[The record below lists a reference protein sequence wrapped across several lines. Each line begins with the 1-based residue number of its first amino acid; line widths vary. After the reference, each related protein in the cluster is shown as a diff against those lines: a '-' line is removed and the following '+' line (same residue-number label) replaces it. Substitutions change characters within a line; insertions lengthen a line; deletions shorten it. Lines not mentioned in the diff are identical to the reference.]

1 VDLLKL
7 NKRSWG
13 WQEQDTALITYLDLP
28 IATVS
33 SLSGSPLS
41 FSRSSRQGYYYSCAA
56 STATAA
62 RDSSYNLIN
71 KAREQTG
78 AEYYRIGVEI
88 GGGGGIDPD
97 LRQLYVVGSK
107 DRDSVYYKCFA
118 NSLTEE
124 VVAVYRFHRSY
135 RFHRNRSNG
144 NSNGGGGE
152 GELHVVGRGNR
163 AGLRH
168 LIVCVLCSLGFTTA
182 V

>member
-1 VDLLKL
+1 MSEKIVPNLGLLQSCSVLARAGKAL
-7 NKRSWG
+7 T
-13 WQEQDTALITYLDLP
+13 QEQVQA
-28 IATVS
+28 
-33 SLSGSPLS
+33 
-41 FSRSSRQGYYYSCAA
+41 
-56 STATAA
+56 
-62 RDSSYNLIN
+62 
-71 KAREQTG
+71 G

-144 NSNGGGGE
+144 GGGE

-168 LIVCVLCSLGFTTA
+168 CSSWDCTVAALVGRQEPGIRLLQRGQ
-182 V
+182 